1 MFHSDQKAMLELYLE
16 QSNPN
21 IPENEQ
27 KKIADFFVQLIIK
40 IEQGDKEALSLLN
53 LPQDQLLQHI
63 KSQQGNLQQEAF
75 ENIRSRV
82 GATLKGTDPA
92 TQRYQM
98 FLKSIQ
104 KKLWELGQDIQSTK
118 DQNNISQYQNLIQQ
132 IQKIEPN
139 MVPTPGQLQQ
149 LGYTIGK
156 GVSTVGKMVGTVAGA
171 GLLASGL
178 STIGLPVMAVGAI
191 VGGGISTLKNLSN
204 TNMTPA
210 EKLKKALI
218 SAGIGS
224 VAAYALSELRDAMS
238 DTSMDA
244 ARTEADRID
253 PDGETLRKSEELI
266 DDTND
271 MLDQG
276 TGVEGVPE
284 TGVSQNASG
293 GIDSTTKVRITAP
306 SLPDSERIAFTR
318 GKIQALRQ
326 LAAHL
331 GTDTLRGGVTY
342 DQVIGADGNMYVTA
356 KWSQA
361 MSDNAA
367 EISRQMGN

>member
-1 MFHSDQKAMLELYLE
+1 MKISDQENISKIYLE
-16 QSNPN
+16 NVTPQN
-21 IPENEQ
+21 IPEEEQ
-27 KKIADFFVQLIIK
+27 KKIADFFVQLVLK
-40 IEQGDKEALSLLN
+40 VEKGDKEALKILN
-53 LPQDQLLQHI
+53 LPNDQLLQQI
-63 KSQQGNLQQEAF
+63 QSQMGLQQEAF

-82 GATLKGTDPA
+82 GGLIRGTGPA
-92 TQRYQM
+92 YQRYNIL
-98 FLKSIQ
+98 LKTIQ
-104 KKLWELGQDIQSTK
+104 KNLWELGQDIQSTK
-118 DQNNISQYQNLIQQ
+118 DQNNITSYQNLISQVQ
-132 IQKIEPN
+132 AVEPT
-139 MVPTPGQLQQ
+139 MVPTPGSLQK
-149 LGYTIGK
+149 LGYSIGK
-156 GVSTVGKMVGTVAGA
+156 GVGAVGKIAGTIAGA
-171 GLLASGL
+171 GLIASTL
-178 STIGLPVMAVGAI
+178 STVGLPMAAVGAI

-204 TNMTPA
+204 TNMTPG
-210 EKLKKALI
+210 EKIKKALI
-218 SAGIGS
+218 SAGLGA
-224 VAAYALSELRDAMS
+224 VTAYALSELRDAMS

-244 ARTEADRID
+244 ARTEVDRID
-253 PDGETLRKSEELI
+253 SDGETLGKSEELI

-306 SLPDSERIAFTR
+306 SLPNSERIAFTR

-326 LAAHL
+326 LLLHL
-331 GTDTLRGGVTY
+331 GTDTLRGVTY